1 MQTCSETR
9 FLEKHSMK
17 VRLNQNWKTFYNVQK
32 FMPAVPN
39 PELLGGLLGNFCSSN
54 RLIQLTDL
62 VVVFYRE
69 IPSSCFSQCKANEEQ
84 FALKKNNK
92 KHNKTLMPPCLL
104 GSQGRTL
111 TCQTGLF
118 TMKYRSYN
126 MNRGAARSA
135 LHIGRCYSMGNN
147 KEAFPP
153 ASVY

>member
-84 FALKKNNK
+84 FALKKQQ
-92 KHNKTLMPPCLL
+92 KTQQNFNATMLAWLL
-104 GSQGRTL
+104 GQNTYMPNWSFYNEIQVLQHEQRCSQISVAYRTL
-111 TCQTGLF
+111 LF
-118 TMKYRSYN
+118 YGK
-126 MNRGAARSA
+126 
-135 LHIGRCYSMGNN
+135 
-147 KEAFPP
+147 
-153 ASVY
+153 